1 MGKLVLCW
9 IGLVGSAVYL
19 LNPTAGIFELLPD
32 VLPGVGNLDEAAA
45 VGLGIACWRSIRTR
59 RAERLAAS
67 GVVRIQP
74 SPSNRAGTPRDPSSG
89 S

>member
-9 IGLVGSAVYL
+9 IGLVGSILYV

-45 VGLGIACWRSIRTR
+45 VGLGITCWRVIRAR

-67 GVVRIQP
+67 GGVRIQP
-74 SPSNRAGTPRDPSSG
+74 SPSNRAETPRDPTHRS
-89 S
+89 

>member
-9 IGLVGSAVYL
+9 IGLVVAVIYV
-19 LNPTAGIFELLPD
+19 LNPTWGIFELLPD

-45 VGLGIACWRSIRTR
+45 VGLGIACWRTIRAR

-67 GVVRIQP
+67 PAVRIQP
-74 SPSNRAGTPRDPSSG
+74 SPSNRGGTPRDPTSG